1 MTKKKI
7 KLNEFEN
14 ILAEIVGIVG
24 QKFHNNKI
32 NYYEALGVFEAA
44 KHMFITIE
52 EKLRLENNEE
62 ENEN

>member
-52 EKLRLENNEE
+52 E
-62 ENEN
+62 